1 MRLRGR
7 GHFGQRD
14 WAVYIVVL
22 TCVLAAAAIAVAT
35 L

>member
-7 GHFGQRD
+7 GHFGRSD
-14 WAVYIVVL
+14 WAVYAVVL
-22 TCVLAAAAIAVAT
+22 TCVLVVAAIAVAT